1 MDPERVILLK
11 ATVSKTY
18 RVPSHPPNA
27 AGHAVNLP
35 ESRSLYKGAD
45 RTRTAVDLNKSG
57 LHT

>member
-1 MDPERVILLK
+1 MDPEQVIFLK
-11 ATVSKTY
+11 AMVSKTY
-18 RVPSHPPNA
+18 RVPSHPLNV

-45 RTRTAVDLNKSG
+45 RTRTAVDLNKLG

>member
-11 ATVSKTY
+11 AMVSRTY
-18 RVPSHPPNA
+18 RVPSHPLNA

-45 RTRTAVDLNKSG
+45 RILTAVDLNK
-57 LHT
+57 

>member
-1 MDPERVILLK
+1 MDPERVIFLK
-11 ATVSKTY
+11 AMVSKTY
-18 RVPSHPPNA
+18 RVPSHLPNA

-45 RTRTAVDLNKSG
+45 RILTAVDLNKLG